1 MKTEIRKETPSDWF
15 DAEYVAKK
23 AFWNLHFPG
32 CDEHY
37 LIHKLRGDKDY
48 ILELT
53 RLAVVDGRVVGA
65 IYYSRAVVR
74 SGEKSD
80 EILSFGPLCVDP
92 EFQNKGIGG
101 ELLEHTMQ
109 LAKEM
114 GFKGIVIYGEPDYY
128 PRHGF
133 VTCDNFGITPPDGKN
148 FNYFM
153 GKELVEGG
161 FSGISGKFYE
171 SEAFENLP
179 PDEVEEYD
187 KKFPYMEKLVL
198 PGQWNQ

>member
-1 MKTEIRKETPSDWF
+1 MKAEIRKETPSDWF
-15 DAEYVAKK
+15 DAEYVTKK
-23 AFWNLHFPG
+23 AFWNLHVPG

-37 LIHKLRGDKDY
+37 LVHKLRDDKAY
-48 ILELT
+48 IPELT
-53 RLAVVDGRVVGA
+53 RIAAVDGRVVGA
-65 IYYSRAVVR
+65 IYYSRAFVR
-74 SGEKSD
+74 SDEKST
-80 EILSFGPLCVDP
+80 EVLTFGPLCVDP
-92 EFQNKGIGG
+92 EFQKQGIGG

-133 VTCDNFGITPPDGKN
+133 VTCDKFGITTPDGKN
-148 FNYFM
+148 FSAFM
-153 GKELVEGG
+153 AKELVEGG
-161 FSGISGKFYE
+161 FSEISGKFYE
-171 SEAFENLP
+171 SETFENLP

-187 KKFPYMEKLVL
+187 KKFPYMEKRVL